1 MTNDGMPSDRLAES
15 ACSRVPNGPTTTRYT
30 SSALAGST
38 TLALMPAAAIF
49 SASSRAHAGFLEL
62 LTCRKNRWP
71 GPGGGRVDRRSHG
84 VGGRGDHDL
93 LGRRRCPGEGNPD
106 VIRRLRHL
114 AAGPKPIALQVE
126 ADHIATLPHEQQEG
140 RRDQG
145 QVVIPLGDGPG
156 HHAARGQV
164 HHAQGVALPGAR
176 PASTGRT
183 GRRAGRWRHRERRS
197 RLARAPSSGRRP

>member
-49 SASSRAHAGFLEL
+49 SASSRAQAGFLEL

-71 GPGGGRVDRRSHG
+71 DPAAAESTGVPMR

-93 LGRRRCPGEGNPD
+93 LGRRRRPGERHPD
-106 VIRRLRHL
+106 VVCRLRHL

-126 ADHIATLPHEQQEG
+126 ADHVAPLPYEQQEG
-140 RRDQG
+140 RRDQRK
-145 QVVIPLGDGPG
+145 VVVPLGDGPS

-164 HHAQGVALPGAR
+164 HHAQGVALPGPR
-176 PASTGRT
+176 PASTGRR
-183 GRRAGRWRHRERRS
+183 GHREGRWRHRERRS
-197 RLARAPSSGRRP
+197 RLAPARSSGRRP